1 MLTVPAIVMIKNKY
15 SKNLSTIPAT
25 YFQSLQIYNDDRI
38 EWQLI
43 IGHRLM
49 SQPPFCI
56 DLVQG
61 NTKVD
66 FHCVL
71 ELKAMRQCG

>member
-38 EWQLI
+38 ERQLI
-43 IGHRLM
+43 IGHRLL
-49 SQPPFCI
+49 SLPPFCI

-61 NTKVD
+61 NTRVD

-71 ELKAMRQCG
+71 ECQCQCG